1 MYQGA
6 VAAHICILF
15 HAWANLLVGILSC
28 LPQMLALGILMSCA
42 KLKGLKGKSD
52 KSSRFAT
59 RFELV
64 IKARQGKRETTEN
77 RSEAEISEKERN
89 THLEAKSIDV
99 KGI

>member
-15 HAWANLLVGILSC
+15 HASANLLVGILRC

-64 IKARQGKRETTEN
+64 ISQGKRETTEN

>member
-6 VAAHICILF
+6 AAHICILF
-15 HAWANLLVGILSC
+15 HAWANLLVGILRC

-64 IKARQGKRETTEN
+64 ISQGKRETTEN
-77 RSEAEISEKERN
+77 RSEAEISFGGKEHRYER
-89 THLEAKSIDV
+89 HLVKEAPSI
-99 KGI
+99 